1 MEKTMNKTTINAF
14 AAKNANDELSADELD
29 AVSAG
34 DIKIIKIFG
43 HTVTGG
49 DVVSAAK
56 WVWNKLF

>member
-1 MEKTMNKTTINAF
+1 MEKTMSNTTNAF
-14 AAKNANDELSADELD
+14 AANNAHDELSAAELD

>member
-1 MEKTMNKTTINAF
+1 MNKANAF
-14 AAKNANDELSADELD
+14 AAKNANDELTADELD
-29 AVSAG
+29 AVSSG

>member
-1 MEKTMNKTTINAF
+1 MNKTTINAF
-14 AAKNANDELSADELD
+14 AAKNANDELSAEELD

-34 DIKIIKIFG
+34 EIKIKIFG

-56 WVWNKLF
+56 WVWHKLF

>member
-1 MEKTMNKTTINAF
+1 MSNTTNAF
-14 AAKNANDELSADELD
+14 AANNAHDELSAEELD

-56 WVWNKLF
+56 WVWHKLF